1 MGRCNLKASVP
12 NSMSTVTIADY
23 GTILSQ
29 GAPHTFAFKFKISFI
44 AGFTHTAVSPDVS
57 GLVVAIVINS
67 SLSNNPV
74 FNIVQ
79 L

>member
-1 MGRCNLKASVP
+1 
-12 NSMSTVTIADY
+12 
-23 GTILSQ
+23 
-29 GAPHTFAFKFKISFI
+29 
-44 AGFTHTAVSPDVS
+44 VSPDVS